1 MRTIL
6 WRNCRG
12 PGLFRGNGKI
22 PVVPRLGQAARNE
35 HPQRTIWRIY
45 GRKAGRYET
54 LCQKQKTHCLAG
66 AGRVDIRQARAL
78 REHIA
83 TCEGCRRYL
92 AEISKV
98 TKRLAAAEA
107 NPEVQ
112 TSERFHRKVVGG
124 LRTAKPDSL
133 LEILAAGFHG
143 AWLNWRTALPV
154 AAALMVIGLA
164 LVIPRRPPKVASP
177 PPASIQF
184 ASVPDADSELA
195 PTIANYQRVADQ
207 SLDRLDALLTRQ
219 GNQTLQAMPVYT
231 ASTRPRVNGSF

>member
-1 MRTIL
+1 MKPCVKNKKLIAWL
-6 WRNCRG
+6 V
-12 PGLFRGNGKI
+12 LDA
-22 PVVPRLGQAARNE
+22 L
-35 HPQRTIWRIY
+35 
-45 GRKAGRYET
+45 
-54 LCQKQKTHCLAG
+54 
-66 AGRVDIRQARAL
+66 DIRQAQTL